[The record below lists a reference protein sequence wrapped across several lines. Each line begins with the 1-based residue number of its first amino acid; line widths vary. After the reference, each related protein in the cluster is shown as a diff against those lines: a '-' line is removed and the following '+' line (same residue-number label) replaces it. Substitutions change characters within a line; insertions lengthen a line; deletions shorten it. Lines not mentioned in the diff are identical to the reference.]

1 MSQEIRSPRELYD
14 ASATGWARQA
24 PSSVSDYTGRPPTL
38 ALCEPL
44 AGLRVLDLGCGEG
57 YCTRLLRKRGARE
70 VIGVDVSA
78 QMIALA
84 HAEEEREPLGIRYE
98 VGQATDLAGH
108 ADGSFDLVLSM
119 FMFNYLGI
127 DDTRKALGEIVRVL
141 RPAGRLVFAV
151 PHPVFA
157 LLRPPEPPFYFDLG
171 GAGYFSAR
179 DQRHG
184 GRIWKRDGTLRHGL
198 FCMSDVRLLHQTVRH
213 RKQGVRVSIDFRFRM
228 NHAPYR
234 AVVPE
239 VAGPEGVDTRV
250 PYAEWARIGTE
261 DVIVFDETMAEAAR
275 AKPTASSLPVYDG
288 DYRVIPVFPQQ
299 PR

>member
-108 ADGSFDLVLSM
+108 ADRSFDLVLSM

-184 GRIWKRDGTLRHGL
+184 GRIWKRDGTAL
-198 FCMSDVRLLHQTVRH
+198 DVQVCHKTFEDYFDAL
-213 RKQGVRVSIDFRFRM
+213 G
-228 NHAPYR
+228 A
-234 AVVPE
+234 
-239 VAGPEGVDTRV
+239 AGFTR
-250 PYAEWARIGTE
+250 
-261 DVIVFDETMAEAAR
+261 
-275 AKPTASSLPVYDG
+275 LPVVREL
-288 DYRVIPVFPQQ
+288 RVTSEILSADPPFFGPLLDMPLHVAIAV
-299 PR
+299 RR